1 MLSFYVLKL
10 LSLFVYPLTQVLLL
24 MLLGFYLSLRGR
36 SGAAQAAFGV
46 STAWLWLCSMPYI
59 AGCAMGSLEKAYPPV
74 SAQSLPA
81 ADAIVLL
88 GGAIRG
94 EVSSETL
101 ADMSGVG
108 DRLIFAVAAF
118 KAGKAPVVVVTGGAP
133 EGEVAEAALIK
144 DILVTMG
151 VPEESI
157 VLEAR
162 NRVTLDNRR
171 FTSETLAELGVESIL
186 LVTSAFHMPR
196 AMLVFEPLDVTVYS
210 APTDY
215 QLLLAAGGF
224 SSGDFLP
231 SVKALQRTTWA
242 FHEWVGYWYYKYVA

>member
-1 MLSFYVLKL
+1 
-10 LSLFVYPLTQVLLL
+10 
-24 MLLGFYLSLRGR
+24 
-36 SGAAQAAFGV
+36 
-46 STAWLWLCSMPYI
+46 MPYF
-59 AGCAMGSLEKAYPPV
+59 ADGLMGRLEEDYPPV
-74 SAQSLPA
+74 AARRLPE

-94 EVSSETL
+94 ETSSETL
-101 ADMSGVG
+101 ADMSGIG

-118 KAGKAPVVVVTGGAP
+118 KAGKAPRVLVTGGARD
-133 EGEVAEAALIK
+133 GEVAEAVLIR

-151 VPEESI
+151 IPQEQI
-157 VLEAR
+157 VLETR

-171 FTSETLAELGVESIL
+171 FLPETLAGMGAESIL

-196 AMLVFEPLDVTVYS
+196 AKLVFESIDLAVYP

-215 QLLLAAGGF
+215 QVLSPGEAPGL
-224 SSGDFLP
+224 GDFLP

-242 FHEWVGYWYYKYVA
+242 FHEQVGYWYYEWTG